1 MIQVFGSAVGEKELN
16 GIRSSFKRQWLG
28 MGPKTALFEKA
39 FAKTLGLENFVLLN
53 SCSSALYMAVKLLNL
68 PPQSDVIVP
77 SFSWVSCG
85 HAPIL
90 AGHNV
95 VFCDVDYETQN
106 ATYET
111 IAGAITPRTKA
122 VMILHYAGLPAKVEQ
137 INKLGLPI
145 IEDVAHAV
153 DSQRHARPCGSL
165 GTLGAYSFDSVKNL
179 TLGEGGGLTAQ
190 DHTLIEKARK
200 LRYCGTLSGFDLSG
214 KKERWWENEI
224 VDIFPKMTP
233 SDISASIGLAQL
245 KRLGALQRRRKSI
258 WEAYQREFAG
268 ISWILRPQEAP
279 PGDRHSYFTYCI
291 KVLGGLRD
299 QLSEHLLANG
309 IYTTL
314 RFHPLHLYPIY
325 RHRRRLPISEKLG
338 KEALNLPLHP
348 RLSDRDVSK
357 IIRTVKKFKS

>member
-1 MIQVFGSAVGEKELN
+1 MIQVFGSAVGEKELKE
-16 GIRSSFKRQWLG
+16 IRSSFKRQWIG
-28 MGPKTALFEKA
+28 MGPKTALFEKS
-39 FAKTLGLENFVLLN
+39 FSKRLGIENFVLLN
-53 SCSSALYMAVKLLNL
+53 SCSNALYMAVKLLNI

-106 ATYET
+106 ATQET
-111 IAGAITPRTKA
+111 IARAITPRTKA

-137 INKLGLPI
+137 INKIGLPV
-145 IEDVAHAV
+145 IEDAAHAV
-153 DSQRHARPCGSL
+153 DSKRHGRSCGA
-165 GTLGAYSFDSVKNL
+165 LGAIGVYSFDAVKNL

-190 DHTLIEKARK
+190 DPALTERARK
-200 LRYCGTLSGFDLSG
+200 LRYCGTLSGFDSSG

-224 VDIFPKMTP
+224 IDIFPKMTP
-233 SDISASIGLAQL
+233 SDIYASIGLAQL
-245 KRLGALQRRRKSI
+245 ERLDALQYRRKSI
-258 WEAYQREFAG
+258 WETYQREFAG

-279 PGDRHSYFTYCI
+279 LGDRHSYFTYCI

-299 QLSEHLLANG
+299 RLAGHLLAND

-325 RHRRRLPISEKLG
+325 RHRGRLPISEKLG
-338 KEALNLPLHP
+338 QEALNLPLHP

-357 IIRTVKKFKS
+357 ITRTVKKFKS